1 MQGRLSWRSRE
12 ARAIRRGH
20 TRSGTVPSR
29 KLCRSWCLA
38 ILSVAWCALSLA
50 HSKGPDNG
58 GTTLAGQLD
67 LARLVDLAADRLRL
81 SVTYDPQALRATVT
95 IRAAAS
101 LTDEELWSL
110 ANQSLIAQGLA
121 TIRTPSATTGGSIGA
136 AASVGTSWP
145 PADTTFSVVKI
156 AEAAQSARVEPERA
170 IGESLFEGRAP
181 GFATV
186 VLRPRHATSKDL
198 LEAVRALVSKA
209 GGAASELGKD
219 GLLLI
224 SDTTPRLTQIAR
236 VLESL
241 DRPDPEVSI
250 EEYHPGFVP
259 AASLV
264 ASITTVTTKAD
275 VVRGHK
281 AAGDVVVS
289 SGGQS
294 VIIVSPKND
303 LESWRALVKQLDQR
317 QPVETRTYIP
327 KIFAVRDVAKL
338 IEQQVKEVPLP
349 GVGTPDDRWRLVVDE
364 LTGSLVITAAP
375 PQHEQ
380 IEAILA
386 RLDAAQ
392 GTAMPVRS
400 FPIRNRP
407 VSDVLKTLQNLIA
420 AGVLDAATQ
429 TSPPPSSPLLP
440 GPPGPSRATAENPIK
455 AAVSPSASIG
465 STSLASPSPAS
476 SPASAGSSPSFRG
489 QSLNLTAD
497 EGTNTLIAVGE
508 PRLLAQ
514 LEALLKTIDVR
525 QPQVM
530 LEVMLVS
537 LNDSDAKNLGIE
549 LERVNTSAGTT
560 TRLSS
565 LFGLSTASAVA
576 SQATRT
582 VGDAAGFTG
591 AVLNPGD
598 YSVVVRALETVSRG
612 RQSSLPRVLVN
623 NNEQAQFSS
632 TLQQPVI
639 TQRATDQ
646 TTTTSFAGFEDAGT
660 KISIRPQIA
669 EGDHLV
675 LQYSLSLSSFVGSAA
690 GGVPPP
696 RQQNE
701 VTSIATIPDGHTVVV
716 GGLELVTNSD
726 GGSQVPLIARIPILG
741 ELFRN
746 RGTSMST
753 TRFYVFIRATV
764 LRDQGFEDLKYLS
777 GTAHAQA
784 GVDDG
789 WPVVEPRVIK

>member
-1 MQGRLSWRSRE
+1 MGST
-12 ARAIRRGH
+12 RRIGCLFGLVACLIAPP
-20 TRSGTVPSR
+20 TTGQPPSTD
-29 KLCRSWCLA
+29 A
-38 ILSVAWCALSLA
+38 
-50 HSKGPDNG
+50 PT
-58 GTTLAGQLD
+58 TTLAGQVE
-67 LARLVDLAADRLRL
+67 LARLVDLAADRLKL

-101 LTDEELWSL
+101 LTDDELWSL

-121 TIRTPSATTGGSIGA
+121 TIRAPGRTASRAGGA
-136 AASVGTSWP
+136 AAPPGDAEP
-145 PADTTFSVVKI
+145 PADTTFGVVKI
-156 AEAAQSARVEPERA
+156 ADAAQSARVEPVRQ
-170 IGESLFEGRAP
+170 IGDPLFGGPAP

-186 VLRPRHATSKDL
+186 LLRPRHASAKDL
-198 LEAVRALVSKA
+198 VEAARTLASKT
-209 GGAASELGKD
+209 GGSAAELGKD
-219 GLLLI
+219 GGLLLI
-224 SDTTPRLTQIAR
+224 SDTTARLEQIAR

-241 DRPDPEVSI
+241 DRPDPEVVV
-250 EEYHPGFVP
+250 EEYRPGFVP

-264 ASITTVTTKAD
+264 ASITAVTTKAD
-275 VVRGHK
+275 AVRGHK

-303 LESWRALVKQLDQR
+303 LDAWRALVKQLDQR
-317 QPVETRTYIP
+317 QPVETRTYTP
-327 KIFAVRDVAKL
+327 KVFAVRDVARL
-338 IEQQVKEVPLP
+338 VEQQVKEVA
-349 GVGTPDDRWRLVVDE
+349 GAGIASDDRWRVVVDE
-364 LTGSLVITAAP
+364 LTGSLVITATQ

-380 IEAILA
+380 IDAILA
-386 RLDAAQ
+386 RLDSVQ
-392 GTAMPVRS
+392 GTSMPVRA

-407 VSDVLKTLQNLIA
+407 VSDVLRTLQNLIA

-429 TSPPPSSPLLP
+429 GTPSTAPSPLLP
-440 GPPGPSRATAENPIK
+440 GPARGTAESPVKATVGPSGTIGLSPPNAGASATSPAPTLGGAKGPSR
-455 AAVSPSASIG
+455 
-465 STSLASPSPAS
+465 
-476 SPASAGSSPSFRG
+476 
-489 QSLNLTAD
+489 LNLTAD

-508 PRLLAQ
+508 PRLLTQ
-514 LEALLKTIDVR
+514 MDALLKSIDVR

-549 LERVNTSAGTT
+549 LERVNTSGGIT

-565 LFGLSTASAVA
+565 LFGLSTAGTLAG
-576 SQATRT
+576 QATRT
-582 VGDAAGFTG
+582 VGDATGFTG

-598 YSVVVRALETVSRG
+598 YSVVVRALETVSKG
-612 RQSSLPRVLVN
+612 RQSSLPKVLVN

-632 TLQQPVI
+632 TLQQPVT

-675 LQYSLSLSSFVGSAA
+675 LQYSLSLSSFVGSGA

-701 VTSIATIPDGHTVVV
+701 VTSVATIPDGHTVVV

-726 GGSQVPLIARIPILG
+726 GATQVPLIAKIPLLG
-741 ELFRN
+741 ELFKN
-746 RGTSMST
+746 RGSSLST

-777 GTAHAQA
+777 GTARAQA

-789 WPVVEPRVIK
+789 WPVVEPRIIK

>member
-1 MQGRLSWRSRE
+1 M
-12 ARAIRRGH
+12 RRPG
-20 TRSGTVPSR
+20 V
-29 KLCRSWCLA
+29 
-38 ILSVAWCALSLA
+38 V
-50 HSKGPDNG
+50 
-58 GTTLAGQLD
+58 TLAGQVE
-67 LARLVDLAADRLRL
+67 LARLVDLAAQRAGMTVHYEA
-81 SVTYDPQALRATVT
+81 SALRGDVT

-101 LTDEELWSL
+101 LTDEQLWNIANVSL
-110 ANQSLIAQGLA
+110 LAQGLA
-121 TIRTPSATTGGSIGA
+121 TIRSPGSDA
-136 AASVGTSWP
+136 NSWI
-145 PADTTFSVVKI
+145 VVKV
-156 AEAAQSARVEPERA
+156 ADAAQTARVEPVRG
-170 IGESLFEGRAP
+170 IGEPLFAP
-181 GFATV
+181 GTLPPGYATV
-186 VLRPRHATSKDL
+186 LLRPRHAGAKDL
-198 LEAVRALVSKA
+198 VEAARALVSKA
-209 GGAASELGKD
+209 GGSAGELGKD

-224 SDTTPRLTQIAR
+224 SDTTPRLEQISR
-236 VLESL
+236 VLESI
-241 DRPDPEVSI
+241 DRPDAEVVV
-250 EEYHPGFVP
+250 EEYAPRFVP

-264 ASITTVTTKAD
+264 ASIIAVTAKAD
-275 VVRGHK
+275 AVRGHK
-281 AAGDVVVS
+281 ASGDVIAS
-289 SGGQS
+289 SGTGTGGGQG
-294 VIIVSPKND
+294 VLIVAPRD
-303 LESWRALVKQLDQR
+303 ALDSWRALVRQLDQR
-317 QPVETRTYIP
+317 QAMETRTYAP
-327 KIFAVRDVAKL
+327 KVFAARDVAKL
-338 IEQQVKEVPLP
+338 VEQQVKEPA
-349 GVGTPDDRWRLVVDE
+349 GVAGASDERWRVVVDE
-364 LTGSLVITAAP
+364 LTGSLVITATE

-392 GTAMPVRS
+392 GSAMPVRS

-420 AGVLDAATQ
+420 AGVLDAATR

-789 WPVVEPRVIK
+789 WPVVEPRVIR